1 MKKINGGKISAQ
13 QKDWHNYLQLIKH
26 SVIITAG
33 YEDAKLQVENF
44 IETMEE
50 ESNGT

>member
-33 YEDAKLQVENF
+33 FEDAQSQVKDF

-50 ESNGT
+50 ESYGT